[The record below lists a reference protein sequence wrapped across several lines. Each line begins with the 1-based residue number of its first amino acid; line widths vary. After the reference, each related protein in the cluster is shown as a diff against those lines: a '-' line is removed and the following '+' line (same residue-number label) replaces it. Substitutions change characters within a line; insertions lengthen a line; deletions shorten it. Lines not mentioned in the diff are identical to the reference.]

1 MNENENLVTEIE
13 QEDVAQDEVTENVE
27 QTTEETPTARTYT
40 QEEVDAIVGRKKSR
54 MEQKIRKEYE
64 RKYDGLISVLKAGT
78 GEEDVEALTETFGS
92 FYESRGIEVNRKKPD
107 YTDKDLDT
115 LARADADEIINAG
128 DDEVADEVERLE
140 RIGTNMTARE
150 RALYNVLLE
159 HKQAAEDGKQLASIG
174 VPKDVYNSA
183 DFKAFKKKFAK
194 ETSAKEIYEIY
205 AKQQPKKEIKTMGSV
220 KNTTS
225 DKGAV
230 KDYYSYEEAIKFTK
244 QDFDKNPELFQAVK
258 ASMSK
263 WK

>member
-1 MNENENLVTEIE
+1 MNENENLVAE
-13 QEDVAQDEVTENVE
+13 ATENVE
-27 QTTEETPTARTYT
+27 HTTEETPTARMYSE
-40 QEEVDAIVGRKKSR
+40 EEVNAIVGRKKSR

-64 RKYDGLISVLKAGT
+64 RKYGDLIGVLQAGT
-78 GEEDVEALTETFGS
+78 GEDDVEALTETFGS

-115 LARADADEIINAG
+115 LARADADEIISAG

-150 RALYNVLLE
+150 RALYRVLAE

-205 AKQQPKKEIKTMGSV
+205 AKQQPQKQHQTMGSV
-220 KNTTS
+220 KNTAS
-225 DKGAV
+225 ENNGV
-230 KDYYSYEEAIKFTK
+230 KDYYSPEEARQFTK
-244 QDFDKNPELFQAVK
+244 KELDENPTLYKKIIE
-258 ASMSK
+258 SMSK
-263 WK
+263 WKR